1 MSLQTP
7 AGSGSPVG
15 TFVQRPFVAASA
27 HDWHEPLHAEPQQ
40 TPCAQNPDRH
50 SVAAEQL
57 APSALGPQVL
67 SVRLHTRG
75 VRQFASFVHAPK
87 QTFPLHTYGLHGDD
101 GCVSHAPAALHID
114 GGV

>member
-27 HDWHEPLHAEPQQ
+27 HDWHDPLHAEPQH
-40 TPCAQNPDRH
+40 TPCAQNPERH
-50 SVAAEQL
+50 STAAEQL
-57 APSALGPQVL
+57 APSGLGPQVFPA
-67 SVRLHTRG
+67 SSHTRG
-75 VRQFASFVHAPK
+75 ARQFESFVHEPK
-87 QTFPLHTYGLHGDD
+87 QTLPLHTYGLQGTA
-101 GCVSHAPAALHID
+101 GGTSHVPLALHVD